1 MLNPDKIKEKEFQTT
16 GRGSYR
22 ADDVDSF
29 LAEVSSSYEQMFKE
43 NGELV
48 KKISL
53 LANKAEEYK
62 KDENSLKEALLAAQ
76 KLADR
81 LLPMLKR
88 KLKVIL
94 PMHRIKLTVCFRPR
108 RARLPI

>member
-53 LANKAEEYK
+53 LANKVEEYIK
-62 KDENSLKEALLAAQ
+62 GREFF
-76 KLADR
+76 
-81 LLPMLKR
+81 KR
-88 KLKVIL
+88 STFSGSKAC
-94 PMHRIKLTVCFRPR
+94 R
-108 RARLPI
+108 